1 MLEELNDVF
10 YEAPELGIC
19 LEKLRNIIGHQHQGS
34 KQMCVYFH
42 LGEHCMLLLYSSPL
56 NWSVH
61 CSLLPLLL
69 NESLYVAYKLSTRGD
84 VFHAHK
90 FWWAPSKLPILTFL
104 FPVFRPHCKTASK
117 HCDIQLNGSLVE
129 GRLWTPGGIRV
140 GKPIAITRQINS
152 CCVSL
157 CFFLSAIT
165 FHLHYQNLTNLSFN
179 HRALLWK
186 LILCFS
192 SIPMV
197 SWLLFWFKERR
208 EFVDPTIRGCTGIDA
223 DIQSGMIA
231 TQGSTIALTLFC
243 IFY

>member
-10 YEAPELGIC
+10 YEAPELGTC
-19 LEKLRNIIGHQHQGS
+19 LEKLRNIIDHQHQGS
-34 KQMCVYFH
+34 KQMCVCFH
-42 LGEHCMLLLYSSPL
+42 LGEHCMLLLYSTPL

-69 NESLYVAYKLSTRGD
+69 NESLYVAYRLSARGD

-157 CFFLSAIT
+157 ALSCLLSLPICT
-165 FHLHYQNLTNLSFN
+165 IKISPIFHLITEHFCENSFSASLSPPWFPDFCFGLKKEGNLLTPLS
-179 HRALLWK
+179 
-186 LILCFS
+186 
-192 SIPMV
+192 
-197 SWLLFWFKERR
+197 
-208 EFVDPTIRGCTGIDA
+208 GDA
-223 DIQSGMIA
+223 
-231 TQGSTIALTLFC
+231 QG
-243 IFY
+243 